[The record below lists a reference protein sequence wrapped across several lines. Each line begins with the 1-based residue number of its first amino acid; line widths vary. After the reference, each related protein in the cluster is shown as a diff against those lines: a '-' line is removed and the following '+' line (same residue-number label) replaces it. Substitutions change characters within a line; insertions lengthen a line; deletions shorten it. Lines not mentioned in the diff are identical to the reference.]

1 MSDRKPRSRRT
12 VRKTSQEDL
21 ISKFESGA
29 GVSKKSQQM
38 LDDLKQRDKSK
49 ESDVHDDPL
58 FKTSSEIDRVLVD
71 YIQPQPDNPRYLPV
85 KFVRGIDSSDTKLL
99 TNCVVCEKGL
109 LENRLEK
116 SNPRYNSVQRE
127 IEEIRGLAETLKHSE
142 LVHPITVWRKNMAD
156 YPIVSGHRRYY
167 AIRFLYGGL
176 IKVKVKIYAEK
187 PKNLNVL
194 RHIENFSR
202 NDLALPDALES
213 YSNAVLEIEAL
224 EGGVVKEGRASVI
237 QSYLGLGKTSYYRYE
252 KIYEFIDDVMPLAK
266 DNIVVSL
273 KAIYAEIK
281 AAEKHGRDAVI
292 TYLRE
297 LKESGKFKKFDT
309 PKPKVGRKKSFIK
322 LPRIEVNQATAV
334 EKLLKEDVTKLDI
347 GIDWSKVDYKNPA
360 EVESIVKTVVQA
372 LAK

>member
-187 PKNLNVL
+187 LY
-194 RHIENFSR
+194 RHAIE
-202 NDLALPDALES
+202 
-213 YSNAVLEIEAL
+213 I
-224 EGGVVKEGRASVI
+224 
-237 QSYLGLGKTSYYRYE
+237 
-252 KIYEFIDDVMPLAK
+252 
-266 DNIVVSL
+266 
-273 KAIYAEIK
+273 
-281 AAEKHGRDAVI
+281 
-292 TYLRE
+292 
-297 LKESGKFKKFDT
+297 
-309 PKPKVGRKKSFIK
+309 
-322 LPRIEVNQATAV
+322 
-334 EKLLKEDVTKLDI
+334 
-347 GIDWSKVDYKNPA
+347 
-360 EVESIVKTVVQA
+360 
-372 LAK
+372 

>member
-1 MSDRKPRSRRT
+1 VSDRKPRSRRT
-12 VRKTSQEDL
+12 VSKTSQEDL

-252 KIYEFIDDVMPLAK
+252 KVYEFIDDVMPLAK

-281 AAEKHGRDAVI
+281 AAEKQGRDAVI

-309 PKPKVGRKKSFIK
+309 RKPKVGRKKSFIK
-322 LPRIEVNQATAV
+322 LPRIEVNQVTAV
-334 EKLLKEDVTKLDI
+334 ERLLKEDVTKLDI